1 MSCRGIQQLT
11 LGKNAA
17 WELGLRITTFRLA
30 ELLGDPTVTEQ
41 PALDRAISDGS
52 RACCICIGLIPLTLL
67 AVTFKQNRAA
77 SRCFP
82 AAAKSAC
89 LKGRPLLAN
98 VRNMSRSFS
107 IEVAKDYF
115 NFASA
120 HFLIFADGTREP
132 LHGHNYQ
139 VSVAVEGE
147 LDHAGVVLDFISF
160 KPMVKRICDSLDH
173 RTLIQSGSSVLKV
186 RSRPR
191 EVEVRYRKQK
201 IVLPRQDVIL
211 LPLANTSTELL
222 AEHIAG
228 QIRRQ
233 VRRKFPRSRIRFME
247 VGVDEARGQRGIY
260 RGEF

>member
-1 MSCRGIQQLT
+1 M
-11 LGKNAA
+11 
-17 WELGLRITTFRLA
+17 
-30 ELLGDPTVTEQ
+30 
-41 PALDRAISDGS
+41 
-52 RACCICIGLIPLTLL
+52 
-67 AVTFKQNRAA
+67 
-77 SRCFP
+77 
-82 AAAKSAC
+82 
-89 LKGRPLLAN
+89 AN
-98 VRNMSRSFS
+98 VRSMSRSFS

-120 HFLIFADGTREP
+120 HFLIFADGKREP

-147 LDHAGVVLDFISF
+147 LDGAGVVLDFITF
-160 KPMVKRICDSLDH
+160 KPLVKRICDSLDH
-173 RTLIQSGSSVLKV
+173 RTLIQTESPAIKV
-186 RSRPR
+186 RSRAQ

-201 IVLPRQDVIL
+201 IILPKQDVIL

-222 AEHIAG
+222 AEHIAE

-247 VGVDEARGQRGIY
+247 VGVEEARGQRGFY